1 VSATEQ
7 ALAGRIACVDL
18 ETTGGHAAR
27 DRIIEAGIVL
37 MADGEVVEEY
47 STLVNPGV
55 RIPFAIQQFT
65 GITDAMVADAP
76 PFEAVAEAIE
86 SRLAGRLFVAHNAR
100 FDYGFLRNEFRRLG
114 RRFRST
120 VLCTV
125 RLSRTLTPEER
136 GHNLDAVM
144 RRHGI
149 ACGARHRALGD
160 AKVLADFLRI
170 ARERFPADELAS
182 IFKKLTGS
190 SRLPPQLDPTLA
202 DELPESGGVYLF
214 YGEDDALLYVGKA
227 KNLANRVLAHF
238 ANPRAKLEQQL
249 TRLVRRIE
257 WIETAG
263 EFGALVTEA
272 RLIKL
277 RNPVLNRRL
286 RASSELWAICL
297 REDSPPPMASIEM
310 LDSVDD
316 PAAAYGMFRRRVDA
330 ERALEG
336 LMRAHSLCAKWLGL
350 ERAEGG
356 CIGFQLGRCHGICA
370 GRELPALHAVRV
382 RLALSGLKRR
392 DWPFP
397 GRIGIRER
405 DWRGVEET
413 HVFDRWCYEG
423 EDFDP
428 DIYRILAGFL
438 DRPAYGAELLTRVE
452 S

>member
-1 VSATEQ
+1 MSATEQ
-7 ALAGRIACVDL
+7 ALAGRVACVDL

-27 DRIIEAGIVL
+27 DRIIEAGVVL
-37 MADGEVVEEY
+37 MENGEVVEEY
-47 STLVNPGV
+47 STLVNPGT
-55 RIPFAIQQFT
+55 RIPYAIQQFT
-65 GITDAMVADAP
+65 GISEAMVADAP
-76 PFEAVAEAIE
+76 TFQAVAEAIE

-114 RRFRST
+114 RRFRSP

-125 RLSRTLTPEER
+125 RLSRALTPTER

-144 RRHGI
+144 QRHGI
-149 ACGARHRALGD
+149 ACDARHRALGD

-170 ARERFPADELAS
+170 ARERFPAEDLAA
-182 IFKKLTGS
+182 IVRKLIGS
-190 SRLPPQLDPTLA
+190 SRLPPQIDPTLA
-202 DELPESGGVYLF
+202 DELPESAGVYLF
-214 YGEDDALLYVGKA
+214 YGENDALLYVGKA

-238 ANPRAKLEQQL
+238 GDSRAKLEQQL

-272 RLIKL
+272 RLIKS
-277 RNPVLNRRL
+277 RTPVFNRRL
-286 RASSELWAICL
+286 RVSSELWAICL
-297 REDSPPPMASIEM
+297 RVDVPPPIASIEM

-316 PAAAYGMFRRRVDA
+316 PVATYGMFRRRVDA

-336 LMRAHSLCAKWLGL
+336 LMREHGLCAKWLGL
-350 ERAEGG
+350 ERAEGS
-356 CIGFQLGRCHGICA
+356 CIGYQLGRCRGVCV
-370 GRELPALHAVRV
+370 GQELPALHAVRV
-382 RLALSGLKRR
+382 RLALACLKRR
-392 DWPFP
+392 EWPFP

-428 DIYRILAGFL
+428 DIYRILTGFL